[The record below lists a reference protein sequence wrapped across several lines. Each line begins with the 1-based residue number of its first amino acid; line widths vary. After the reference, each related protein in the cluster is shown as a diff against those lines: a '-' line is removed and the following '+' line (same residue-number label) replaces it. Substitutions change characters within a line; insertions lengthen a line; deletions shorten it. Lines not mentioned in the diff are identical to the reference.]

1 VDSNDGQTRSLSVV
15 RYDGPGH
22 GEVAQDLVVRE
33 ELLRIMV
40 NGKEL
45 AIASVLPAMLDEFV
59 HGLLLAAG
67 IIDKL
72 EDVVSCDMDTAR
84 GTAIVDVA
92 GMSALT
98 DYAEAPVLLGSA
110 CGADP
115 LAVSTHKL
123 TAIESNVRV
132 SYNAILA
139 AGKEL
144 LQGSRLFRDTGG
156 VHSASLNRTDGSVV
170 CHADDIGR
178 HNAFDKI
185 AGACLLGSTDPT
197 ECFAVCTGRLSSE
210 IVTKAWR
217 LGLPVLV
224 SRSAATTRGVEI
236 AQDAGITLV
245 GFARGKRFNVYSHAE
260 RITPGDSS

>member
-1 VDSNDGQTRSLSVV
+1 VNESDDQTRSVSIT
-15 RYDGPGH
+15 RFDSPGPG
-22 GEVAQDLVVRE
+22 ETASDLVVRE

-45 AIASVLPAMLDEFV
+45 AIASVLPAMFDEFV

-67 IIDKL
+67 IIDKR
-72 EDVVSCDMDTAR
+72 EDVLCCDMDSER
-84 GTAIVDVA
+84 GVAIVDVA

-123 TAIESNVRV
+123 TAIDSRIRI
-132 SYNAILA
+132 SYSAILA

-144 LQGSRLFRDTGG
+144 LQRSRLFRDTGG
-156 VHSASLNRTDGSVV
+156 VHSVSLNHADGTAIV
-170 CHADDIGR
+170 HADDIGR
-178 HNAFDKI
+178 HNAFDKV
-185 AGACLLGSTDPT
+185 AGAVLLGGIDPT

-224 SRSAATTRGVEI
+224 SRSAATSRGVDI

-260 RITPGDSS
+260 RITPGDAS

>member
-1 VDSNDGQTRSLSVV
+1 MDGSDDQTRSLSIT
-15 RYDGPGH
+15 RFDSPGPGKP
-22 GEVAQDLVVRE
+22 AQDLVVRE
-33 ELLRIMV
+33 KLLRIMV

-59 HGLLLAAG
+59 YGLLLAAG
-67 IIDKL
+67 IINMRD
-72 EDVVSCDMDTAR
+72 DVLSCEVDAAL

-98 DYAEAPVLLGSA
+98 DYAETPVLLGSA

-123 TAIESNVRV
+123 TAIDSRIRI
-132 SYNAILA
+132 SYDAILA
-139 AGKEL
+139 AGTTL
-144 LQGSRLFRDTGG
+144 LQRSRLFRDTGG
-156 VHSASLNRTDGSVV
+156 VHSVSLNRLDGTAIV
-170 CHADDIGR
+170 HADDIGR
-178 HNAFDKI
+178 HNAFDKV
-185 AGACLLGSTDPT
+185 AGACLLGGIDPT

-236 AQDAGITLV
+236 SLDAGITLV

-260 RITPGDSS
+260 RITPGGTS

>member
-1 VDSNDGQTRSLSVV
+1 MESNDDQTRSVSIT
-15 RYDGPGH
+15 RFNSS
-22 GEVAQDLVVRE
+22 GEGETTHDLVVRE
-33 ELLRIMV
+33 ELLHILV

-45 AIASVLPAMLDEFV
+45 AIASVLPSMLDEFV

-67 IIDKL
+67 IINKL
-72 EDVVSCDMDTAR
+72 EDVVSCDVDAAR
-84 GTAIVDVA
+84 GTAIVEVA
-92 GMSALT
+92 EMSALT

-123 TAIESNVRV
+123 TAIESQIRV
-132 SYNAILA
+132 SYSAILA

-156 VHSASLNRTDGSVV
+156 VHSVSLNRADGTVV
-170 CHADDIGR
+170 YHADDIGR

-185 AGACLLGSTDPT
+185 AGACLLNHIDPT
-197 ECFAVCTGRLSSE
+197 RCFAVCTGRLSSE

-217 LGLPVLV
+217 LELPVLV
-224 SRSAATTRGVEI
+224 SRSAATTRGVDI
-236 AQDAGITLV
+236 ARDAGITLV
-245 GFARGKRFNVYSHAE
+245 GFARGKRFNIYCHPE